1 MNGTQ
6 LVIGGH
12 LCIVHPSDQFS
23 AVVDL
28 RIDDCPVR
36 LCFAKDERPELKR
49 RMMKNLMDAYDQ
61 RRMQSASIMA

>member
-6 LVIGGH
+6 FVVGGH
-12 LCIVHPSDQFS
+12 LCVVRPSDQFS

-36 LCFAKDERPELKR
+36 LCFTKDERPELKR
-49 RMMKNLMDAYDQ
+49 RIMKNLIDAYEH
-61 RRMQSASIMA
+61 RMLK